1 MSHPSND
8 RLGELLKKC
17 PQCELDPLYDVI
29 GDSITGKAKD
39 VEELVNDLRKWGS
52 NTFVTWLIR
61 FGDGVSYQEVTQDV
75 ASFLQADVTS
85 CKDETDYETAILAKV
100 LEKYLEKASPEE
112 RDKVNEILD
121 QARRDA
127 GAFGKHASGV
137 TAAGGLA
144 LSSLITILGREAAK
158 RVIGQIV
165 KQVITRVIAR
175 QAAQQSAKVAARVAG
190 LAIPLINVAF
200 AIWLAIDIAGPAY
213 RKTVPAVIRIALLRQ
228 EYAD

>member
-8 RLGELLKKC
+8 RLTELLNRC
-17 PQCELDPLYDVI
+17 PKCELYPLYEVL

-39 VEELVNDLRKWGS
+39 VDELVNDFRKWGS

-75 ASFLQADVTS
+75 AGFLKANVTS

-100 LEKYLEKASPEE
+100 LEEYLEKASPEE
-112 RDKVNEILD
+112 RERVDEILD
-121 QARRDA
+121 QAGRDA
-127 GAFGKHASGV
+127 GMPGKHRSSI

-144 LSSLITILGREAAK
+144 LSSVITILGREAAK

-165 KQVITRVIAR
+165 KKVIAGVVSR
-175 QAAQQSAKVAARVAG
+175 QAAKQGAKVIARVAG

-213 RKTVPAVIRIALLRQ
+213 RKTVPAVIRVALLRQ